1 MGLIQM
7 ESGCDTTGHSLGET
21 RARGQAMTPILIGL
35 THDNPT
41 TNSIFPEC
49 EMEYKHLTPYSQSAK
64 RSINIQL
71 RIPRVRNGV

>member
-41 TNSIFPEC
+41 LNSTFPEC
-49 EMEYKHLTPYSQSAK
+49 EVEYKHSTPYSQSAK

-71 RIPRVRNGV
+71 RIPRVRSGV